1 MGRLDYVQLQKIF
14 VRNNKKITAKVETLR
29 LNAIQIQN
37 NHLLERRK
45 DNHFTRNKKGNTTGF
60 N

>member
-1 MGRLDYVQLQKIF
+1 MGRLDYVQPQKIF
-14 VRNNKKITAKVETLR
+14 VCNNKKITAKVETLR

-45 DNHFTRNKKGNTTGF
+45 DNRFT
-60 N
+60 